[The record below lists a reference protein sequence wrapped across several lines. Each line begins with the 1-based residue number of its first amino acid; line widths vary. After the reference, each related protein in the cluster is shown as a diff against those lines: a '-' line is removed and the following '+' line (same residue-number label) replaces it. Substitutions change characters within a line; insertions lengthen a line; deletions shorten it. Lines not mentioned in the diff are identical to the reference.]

1 MRYTPTRDCFI
12 PKTYQAIVRDKNSDA
27 LVYIT
32 GDRSAMGFSG
42 KRAKPDFNY
51 RYGTPEK
58 MAEHIKQYF
67 AAIAST
73 KAVKAEWKAKRNQAS
88 KLAVGDI
95 LRSSWGYDQTNI
107 EYWEVTAVIGSH
119 TVEVREIAQE
129 REETEYMQGKCIPV
143 PGQYIG
149 EPKRCRVKHGDSVKV
164 HNCADA
170 YKVEPTII
178 AGCKVWSASH
188 WTAYA

>member
-1 MRYTPTRDCFI
+1 MRYKPTRDSFI

-51 RYGTPEK
+51 RFGTPEK
-58 MAEHIKQYF
+58 MAEYVKNYF
-67 AAIAST
+67 AGIASANAT
-73 KAVKAEWKAKRNQAS
+73 KAEWKAKRNQAS
-88 KLAVGDI
+88 KLIVGDI
-95 LRSSWGYDQTNI
+95 LCSSWGYDQTNV

-129 REETEYMQGKCIPV
+129 RQETQFMQGECIPV
-143 PGQYIG
+143 PGDYVG
-149 EPKRCRVKHGDSVKV
+149 PAKRCRVQHGDSVKV
-164 HNCADA
+164 HSCASA
-170 YKVEPTII
+170 YKVEPTVI
-178 AGCKVWSASH
+178 AGCKVYSASH